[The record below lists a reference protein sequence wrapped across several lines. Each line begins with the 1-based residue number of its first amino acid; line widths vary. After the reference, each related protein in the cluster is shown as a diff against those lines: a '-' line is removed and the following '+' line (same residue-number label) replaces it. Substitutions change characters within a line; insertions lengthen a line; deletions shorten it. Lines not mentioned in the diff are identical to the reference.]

1 MLNLS
6 NVVDTDAGTYSV
18 EVMGQCPPSTTVS
31 AVLTVNKSPIIT
43 LDLPATLDACD
54 NTAAQLDVTATGGGL
69 AYEWT
74 KNGTVIVGQTTSSY
88 KFNVT
93 KADNN
98 AKIKVTIKGGC
109 KPDVASKECVI
120 TVKDG
125 GAITE
130 GPKDLELCVGN
141 PAKFSV
147 KATGSGITYQW
158 KKNGVNIPGENKADL
173 SITSVSEADAGFY
186 TVEVTGACAITGSG
200 PLTAKLSIS
209 KPFTITSQP
218 TGTQNVCPGGSISF
232 SVTVSGG
239 KNLKYQW
246 KKNGTALPGETKS
259 SYSTNI
265 SGSGEAGTYSCDV
278 TDDCGQTQTTTT
290 ATVIVG
296 SVAAI
301 STQPTSQII
310 CEGGSASFSVT
321 ATGANIKYQWL
332 SLIHI

>member
-1 MLNLS
+1 M
-6 NVVDTDAGTYSV
+6 D
-18 EVMGQCPPSTTVS
+18 
-31 AVLTVNKSPIIT
+31 
-43 LDLPATLDACD
+43 
-54 NTAAQLDVTATGGGL
+54 
-69 AYEWT
+69 

-246 KKNGTALPGETKS
+246 KRMEQHYQVKLNHLTQR
-259 SYSTNI
+259 I
-265 SGSGEAGTYSCDV
+265 SVVLVKLEHTHV
-278 TDDCGQTQTTTT
+278 MLLM
-290 ATVIVG
+290 IV
-296 SVAAI
+296 VKHK
-301 STQPTSQII
+301 QLQL
-310 CEGGSASFSVT
+310 
-321 ATGANIKYQWL
+321 QQ
-332 SLIHI
+332 